1 MYDEVGE
8 SIPASSWSGTSA
20 TGPVATRLLGMLLS
34 YGRLDV
40 GELPGTSQADVLVG
54 VEGDFRLVDGGR
66 VLYEELS
73 FPVVELAWSLLRWVG
88 RGERDDFVVDSMSF
102 EELGALTV
110 RREGGGWVFG
120 SAFAP
125 ECVSTPV
132 SWVEVEAGVRDFGR
146 RVAEDLNAAGLDAA
160 DALRDI

>member
-66 VLYEELS
+66 I
-73 FPVVELAWSLLRWVG
+73 G
-88 RGERDDFVVDSMSF
+88 
-102 EELGALTV
+102 
-110 RREGGGWVFG
+110 
-120 SAFAP
+120 
-125 ECVSTPV
+125 
-132 SWVEVEAGVRDFGR
+132 
-146 RVAEDLNAAGLDAA
+146 
-160 DALRDI
+160 DIR